1 MNKIFQYISYL
12 TILASF
18 ILIGLLV
25 FWCLYPYKPITF
37 NEPHQVLTKEV
48 KRGEHLVY
56 QVNYC
61 KNTKSIPTITKI
73 FVDGIIYAVPEIVAV
88 DRETGCNIQQVQM
101 YVPKALPDGEFYVK
115 ISYKYQVNPLRSITV
130 VTQTEKFTIK

>member
-18 ILIGLLV
+18 VLIGLLV

-56 QVNYC
+56 LVDYC
-61 KNTKSIPTITKI
+61 KNSKAIPTITKTFI
-73 FVDGIIYAVPEIVAV
+73 DGIIYAVPETIAV
-88 DRETGCNIQQVQM
+88 DREVGCGVQKVQM
-101 YVPKALPDGEFYVK
+101 YVPKALPEGEFYVK
-115 ISYKYQVNPLRSITV
+115 LLYKYQVNPIKSITV
-130 VTQTEKFTIK
+130 VTRTEKFIIK